1 MINTLDDHR
10 DIKLEAPLFDRADE
24 SVSRKCPTVEVIKY
38 ELVQKIVGGKICKDN
53 IELRR
58 DGSIDH
64 RLVPSLTC
72 YIAP

>member
-10 DIKLEAPLFDRADE
+10 DIKREAPLFDRADE
-24 SVSRKCPTVEVIKY
+24 SVSRKCPTVEVIKN

-53 IELRR
+53 T
-58 DGSIDH
+58 DH
-64 RLVPSLTC
+64 RLVPSLKC